1 MQLKSL
7 FINLQLRGILH
18 GFIISPDKGRK
29 REFNKLLQY
38 ASTKKSTEHGTALL
52 IQTKKTCLTQNCP
65 TFSGFS
71 DVDHHGNRQLQLL

>member
-1 MQLKSL
+1 MGLL
-7 FINLQLRGILH
+7 FPLIKGESENLTSCYNTLPR
-18 GFIISPDKGRK
+18 
-29 REFNKLLQY
+29 
-38 ASTKKSTEHGTALL
+38 KKSTEHGTALL